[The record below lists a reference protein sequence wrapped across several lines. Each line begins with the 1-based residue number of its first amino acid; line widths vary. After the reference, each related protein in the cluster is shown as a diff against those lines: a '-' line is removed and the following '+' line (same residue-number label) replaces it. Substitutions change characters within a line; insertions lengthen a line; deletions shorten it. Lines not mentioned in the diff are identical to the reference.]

1 MTAVMTAQRPPVQ
14 QSRGASSAARG
25 SGQQQTTLKRLSEF
39 SLELGPSLKDVLNFT
54 NQLSVMVKAGI
65 ALPEA
70 IEAIGLQI
78 ENKKFRKIILDLKS
92 RIESGESFSQALARY
107 PKVFGRLYIN
117 MIAAAELSGS
127 LSLMLRKITEYLDQ
141 EIQTRS
147 QVIGAMI
154 YPGIIAVMAV
164 TCTTFLLVFVL
175 PRFTALFAGKEAML
189 PKPTIIIMA
198 ISGFLRGNWMYVLIG
213 VAVAVFGLGAYIKT
227 TTGRFWLDKI
237 KLVVPVM
244 KTLCNSL
251 YITRSL
257 GAMGILTN
265 AGVPILETLEITAEV
280 SGNVHYKKMWRD
292 VYNSVKQGKR
302 IAQSFSAKPL
312 LPISAIQMIRSG
324 EDSGTLG
331 QVLEDVSE
339 FYQRQLKATIKI
351 VTAMIEPLMIIVMGF
366 LVGFIAMAVILP
378 IFKMSAIASG
388 RH

>member
-1 MTAVMTAQRPPVQ
+1 MSVAMTAERPPVQ
-14 QSRGASSAARG
+14 QIRPANNR
-25 SGQQQTTLKRLSEF
+25 QQTSLKRYSELSFEM
-39 SLELGPSLKDVLNFT
+39 GPGLKDVLNFT
-54 NQLSVMVKAGI
+54 NQLSVMIKAGI

-70 IEAIGLQI
+70 IESIGIQI
-78 ENKKFRKIILDLKS
+78 ENKKFKKIILDIKC
-92 RIESGESFSQALARY
+92 RIESGESFSQALGHY

-127 LSLMLRKITEYLDQ
+127 LSQMLKKITEYLDQ

-154 YPGIIAVMAV
+154 YPGIIAFMAI
-164 TCTTFLLVFVL
+164 TCTTFLLIFVL
-175 PRFTALFAGKEAML
+175 PRFTALFAGKESML

-198 ISGFLRGNWMYVLIG
+198 ASAFLKANWLYVLIG
-213 VAVAVFGLGAYIKT
+213 IAVAIFGLRAYIKT
-227 TTGRFWLDKI
+227 PAGRFWFDKI
-237 KLVVPVM
+237 KLVVPLM
-244 KTLCNSL
+244 RTLCNSL

-302 IAQSFSAKPL
+302 IAQSFSARPL
-312 LPISAIQMIRSG
+312 LPVSAIQMIRSG

-366 LVGFIAMAVILP
+366 VVGFIAMAIVLP
-378 IFKMSAIASG
+378 IFKMSTMATG
-388 RH
+388 H

>member
-1 MTAVMTAQRPPVQ
+1 MTAVMTAERPPVQ
-14 QSRGASSAARG
+14 QSRPANNAAPR
-25 SGQQQTTLKRLSEF
+25 STSRQRTSLKRISEF
-39 SLELGPSLKDVLNFT
+39 SLEMGPGLKDVLNFT

-70 IEAIGLQI
+70 IESIGLQI
-78 ENKKFRKIILDLKS
+78 ENKKFRKIIFDLKC
-92 RIESGESFSQALARY
+92 RIESGESFSQALGHY
-107 PKVFGRLYIN
+107 PDVFGRLYIN
-117 MIAAAELSGS
+117 MVAAAELSGS
-127 LSLMLRKITEYLDQ
+127 LSLMLKKITEYLDQ

-154 YPGIIAVMAV
+154 YPGIIAFMAI
-164 TCTTFLLVFVL
+164 TCTSFLLVFVL

-189 PKPTIIIMA
+189 PKPTVIIMA
-198 ISGFLRGNWMYVLIG
+198 ISGFLRADWIYVLIG
-213 VAVAVFGLGAYIKT
+213 IAAAIFGLCTYIKT
-227 TTGRFWLDKI
+227 PTGRFWVDKI
-237 KLVVPVM
+237 KLVVPLM

-257 GAMGILTN
+257 GAMGILVN

-312 LPISAIQMIRSG
+312 LPVSAIQMIRSG

-339 FYQRQLKATIKI
+339 FYQRQLKSTIKI
-351 VTAMIEPLMIIVMGF
+351 VTSMIEPLMIIMMGF
-366 LVGFIAMAVILP
+366 LVGFIAMAIVLP
-378 IFKMSAIASG
+378 IFKMSSMVSG
-388 RH
+388 H